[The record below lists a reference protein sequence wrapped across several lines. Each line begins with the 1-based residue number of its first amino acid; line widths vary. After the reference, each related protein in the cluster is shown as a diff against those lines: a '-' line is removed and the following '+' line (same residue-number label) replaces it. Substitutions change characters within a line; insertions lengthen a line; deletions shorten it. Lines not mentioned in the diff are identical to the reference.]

1 VTPEEIDGLRAQGF
15 SDADILDIALTAAA
29 RSFLSKTLDAVG
41 SDPDDRFMELPPDLR
56 ETLMVGRPHGETP
69 Q

>member
-29 RSFLSKTLDAVG
+29 RSF
-41 SDPDDRFMELPPDLR
+41 
-56 ETLMVGRPHGETP
+56 
-69 Q
+69 